1 MTIIS
6 GTKPFLVLP
15 KVKELSVVELLKRIQ
30 ELKSKM
36 AKLKENDQLF

>member
-6 GTKPFLVLP
+6 GTKPSLVLP
-15 KVKELSVVELLKRIQ
+15 KVKELSTVELLKRIQ

-36 AKLKENDQLF
+36 AKLKENAQLF